1 VLKTSAWALLPCL
14 LLLAIAGSGHQDE
27 PNRFWTARWIE
38 VPGASPHGYGVY
50 HFRKSFDLQTKPSV
64 FVIDVSGDNRYVLYV
79 NGKQV
84 SFGPAQSDLAH
95 WRYEHLDIAAQ
106 LEAGRNVLA
115 AVVWNDGANAAVSQV
130 SNQTGFVLRAEAA
143 ENSLVDTNASW
154 KCSIDSAYT
163 ARPLSNNQRTGYWA
177 LGPNENF
184 DAAQYPWGWQNIPFD
199 DSSWKP
205 AHSISPAAARF
216 ARDSP
221 NRWMLVPR
229 EIPLEEQLPERL
241 QRVRRSDGVP
251 FTDAFLK
258 GASPVTIPANTQ
270 ASLLVDQ
277 GHLTT
282 AFPEMI
288 LSGGAASQVT
298 LQYAEAL
305 FTEVEHGV
313 VKGNRNEIEGKIFL
327 GPSDAYTADG
337 GDHRLYRPLYW
348 RTYRYMKLEVKTAAQ
363 PLVIEDLRG
372 VFTGYPFLRK
382 AQLQFPKDAA
392 DAETQRILETGF
404 RTARLCAHETYMDGP
419 FYEQLQYAGDSR
431 IQMMVSLYTSGDA
444 RLMKNGIE
452 LLNSSR
458 TSEGATYSRAPS
470 TLQQYIPPFS
480 LWWIGMVH
488 DYWMYVDDPAFV
500 RDMLTGVHAVLDF
513 YARYQKPAGSLL
525 RMPWWNFVDWVKEW
539 PNGEPL
545 ADSDGSSA
553 AALDLQLLM
562 AYQWAADLENSL
574 GSKAL
579 AAEYQAAA
587 AKLSATVLATDWD
600 ETRGLFADQPAHT
613 SFSQHVNTLAV
624 LAHVTS
630 RDQGKAI
637 MQKVFADPSL
647 AQSSIYFRAYT
658 NAALNEVGL
667 GDKYLEVLG
676 PWREMLSQ
684 GLTTW
689 AEWNG
694 PDARSD
700 CHAWG
705 ASPNF
710 ELFRTL
716 AGIKSGAPG
725 FSRVQI
731 SPNLGRLK
739 QVVATMP
746 HPKGEIHVNLQR
758 SDSALSGDIVL
769 PLGIYGD
776 FIYAGLHRPLTPG
789 LNHVQISFK

>member
-1 VLKTSAWALLPCL
+1 
-14 LLLAIAGSGHQDE
+14 
-27 PNRFWTARWIE
+27 
-38 VPGASPHGYGVY
+38 
-50 HFRKSFDLQTKPSV
+50 
-64 FVIDVSGDNRYVLYV
+64 
-79 NGKQV
+79 
-84 SFGPAQSDLAH
+84 
-95 WRYEHLDIAAQ
+95 
-106 LEAGRNVLA
+106 
-115 AVVWNDGANAAVSQV
+115 
-130 SNQTGFVLRAEAA
+130 
-143 ENSLVDTNASW
+143 
-154 KCSIDSAYT
+154 
-163 ARPLSNNQRTGYWA
+163 
-177 LGPNENF
+177 
-184 DAAQYPWGWQNIPFD
+184 
-199 DSSWKP
+199 
-205 AHSISPAAARF
+205 
-216 ARDSP
+216 
-221 NRWMLVPR
+221 
-229 EIPLEEQLPERL
+229 
-241 QRVRRSDGVP
+241 
-251 FTDAFLK
+251 
-258 GASPVTIPANTQ
+258 
-270 ASLLVDQ
+270 
-277 GHLTT
+277 
-282 AFPEMI
+282 
-288 LSGGAASQVT
+288 
-298 LQYAEAL
+298 
-305 FTEVEHGV
+305 
-313 VKGNRNEIEGKIFL
+313 
-327 GPSDAYTADG
+327 
-337 GDHRLYRPLYW
+337 
-348 RTYRYMKLEVKTAAQ
+348 
-363 PLVIEDLRG
+363 
-372 VFTGYPFLRK
+372 
-382 AQLQFPKDAA
+382 
-392 DAETQRILETGF
+392 
-404 RTARLCAHETYMDGP
+404 
-419 FYEQLQYAGDSR
+419 
-431 IQMMVSLYTSGDA
+431 
-444 RLMKNGIE
+444 
-452 LLNSSR
+452 
-458 TSEGATYSRAPS
+458 
-470 TLQQYIPPFS
+470 
-480 LWWIGMVH
+480 
-488 DYWMYVDDPAFV
+488 
-500 RDMLTGVHAVLDF
+500 
-513 YARYQKPAGSLL
+513 
-525 RMPWWNFVDWVKEW
+525 
-539 PNGEPL
+539 
-545 ADSDGSSA
+545 
-553 AALDLQLLM
+553 M